1 MVGIERQEEQLR
13 ETKSRGVGESLRLEG
28 FLYHQVTPPLMAKEA
43 VPCGGKME
51 VPPHWGE
58 GNIAGHNEPRG
69 SGAELVSPTT
79 Y

>member
-51 VPPHWGE
+51 VPPH
-58 GNIAGHNEPRG
+58 
-69 SGAELVSPTT
+69 
-79 Y
+79 